1 MPKPS
6 ILQNIKECY
15 VCGATVNLHCH
26 HIYMGANRKVSEDN
40 GFKVWL
46 CGHHHNLSNDG
57 VHGKHGHE
65 LDMYLKETCQKEF
78 EKTHTREEFMQLVG
92 RNYL

>member
-1 MPKPS
+1 MDS
-6 ILQNIKECY
+6 IIQNKKECFL
-15 VCGATVNLHCH
+15 CGTTKNLHCH

-46 CGHHHNLSNDG
+46 CGHHHNQSDWG
-57 VHGKHGHE
+57 VHGKNGHE
-65 LDMYLKETCQKEF
+65 LDGVLKRSCQREF
-78 EKTHTREEFMQLVG
+78 EKTHTRQEFMDLIG